1 MVANI
6 RGYTPNYKFRLIN
19 FDTPRWHTLE
29 YANWNMADAL
39 LLQSGIPQ
47 VRGGWQNNTAYLEG
61 DRVFDEDTSATYR
74 CLIAHTSALT
84 GTFGEDRI
92 LHPAYWSL
100 QLSGTPVFRD
110 EWVSG
115 VAYVLGDIVSVN
127 DYTFYLCTMAHMSSV
142 TFPPDALFWQEV
154 FDAAQVV
161 IDAEAAKD
169 AAYQF
174 SLDAQSSA
182 NDAQSSEE
190 DAQLAE
196 DAAKGW
202 ANDARAATGGFRWA
216 YSSSTTAAD
225 PAVGRVAFNN
235 ANPLAITE
243 IYLSAYNGE
252 VGNPDVSDWVAT
264 WDDSTNVLTRGT
276 LQVRKVGSPEQFMI
290 FELKGNITDNGAWL
304 LLPVAY
310 ITHSGSIINGEA
322 ISLGFVRAGNQGP
335 TGTGGGDML
344 RANNLN
350 DVVSIANSRTNLGL
364 GTAQIPTFSQVLLGN
379 QPSDPMHAATRGYV
393 DSSPSLV
400 VSDTAPNATTSL
412 AGTLWWDSDLG
423 TLFVLYDDGNS
434 KQWVQATATPGID
447 TTPLVKKAGDTMTGD
462 LTIAKVDPFITL
474 NRAAVGQRAAIIG
487 SVNGLTRWRMS
498 FGNPAAESG
507 GNVGSNFI
515 ISRYNDVG
523 VGIDDPITIDR
534 STGMVSMLADPTVAL
549 GVATKQYVDAR
560 VLDVAAYSGMQINGS
575 MEVSQELAGT
585 ARTTN
590 GYIGDGYNALCTG
603 TFTWNGATTPALM
616 TPGFNNVSYIS
627 IGTAQAT
634 LNAGDY
640 ALMQHRIEG
649 YRIARLAWG
658 VASAKPVT
666 VAFWSGNKPAGL
678 YSVAIT
684 NSDGTRSYTTSY
696 TQAVASQ
703 AQYNVVTIPGCIDG
717 VWNKTNTIGMVLNFV
732 LGSGSTFVTPT
743 PNAWVN
749 GNYTVIPGQVNGAA
763 AAGNVLSISGVIVL
777 PGTQAPTAAQSP
789 LIMRPYDQELLTCQ
803 RYYQLIDVPMVGM
816 NAGLPINSV
825 IYGWVPYLAEMRSTP
840 TVAIRTAP
848 GLSNATANITSP
860 TTKAIRYDVTAT
872 TSAPFYAV
880 SAVLSADARL

>member
-161 IDAEAAKD
+161 IDSEAAKD

-174 SLDAQSSA
+174 SLDAQDSANDAQSSA
-182 NDAQSSEE
+182 NDAQSSE
-190 DAQLAE
+190 D
-196 DAAKGW
+196 DAAGW

-225 PAVGRVAFNN
+225 PATGRIAFNS
-235 ANPLAITE
+235 ATPASVTE
-243 IYLSAYNGE
+243 IYLSAYSSE

-276 LQVRKVGSPEQFMI
+276 LQLRKIGAPEQFMI
-290 FELKGNITDNGAWL
+290 FELKNNITDNGAWL
-304 LLPVAY
+304 RLPVAY
-310 ITHSGSIINGEA
+310 INHSGTLINGEA
-322 ISLGFVRAGNQGP
+322 LSVGFVRAGNQGP

-350 DVVSIANSRTNLGL
+350 DVVSVPSSRTNLGL

-379 QPSDPMHAATRGYV
+379 DPSAPMHAATRQYV

-447 TTPLVKKAGDTMTGD
+447 TSNLATKAYADAGD
-462 LTIAKVDPFITL
+462 
-474 NRAAVGQRAAIIG
+474 AAVKAYAAP
-487 SVNGLTRWRMS
+487 
-498 FGNPAAESG
+498 F
-507 GNVGSNFI
+507 
-515 ISRYNDVG
+515 
-523 VGIDDPITIDR
+523 
-534 STGMVSMLADPTVAL
+534 
-549 GVATKQYVDAR
+549 DAM
-560 VLDVAAYSGMQINGS
+560 AYSGMQHNGS
-575 MEVSQELAGT
+575 FEVSQENGT
-585 ARTTN
+585 TPVSVV
-590 GYIGDGYNALCTG
+590 NALSKYVLDGWIGQVSGPG
-603 TFTWNGATTPALM
+603 TLSFFKHATYTPLGYPASLVM
-616 TPGFNNVSYIS
+616 NV
-627 IGTAQAT
+627 TVA
-634 LNAGDY
+634 NAAPAVGNY
-640 ALMQHRIEG
+640 AVLTHAIEG
-649 YRIARLAWG
+649 YRMSRLLFG
-658 VASAKPVT
+658 TASARSIT
-666 VAFWSGNKPAGL
+666 LAFWVNASRTGLLSGALLNGAANR
-678 YSVAIT
+678 SCT
-684 NSDGTRSYTTSY
+684 FSYTVN
-696 TQAVASQ
+696 AA
-703 AQYNVVTIPGCIDG
+703 NVWEYKTVTIPGDVTGTWAKDHTAGIYLSFAMMAGSTVCTTPG
-717 VWNKTNTIGMVLNFV
+717 VWTAGLFWGAPGTVNCCATTSDNF
-732 LGSGSTFVTPT
+732 
-743 PNAWVN
+743 A
-749 GNYTVIPGQVNGAA
+749 
-763 AAGNVLSISGVIVL
+763 ISGLVVL

-789 LIMRPYDQELLTCQ
+789 LIMRPYDQELATCM
-803 RYYQLIDVPMVGM
+803 RYYQKSFPYETPVGP
-816 NAGLPINSV
+816 NKGALGAIAYV
-825 IYGWVPYLAEMRSTP
+825 IPVASAYGAAEAHYGTKMRASPAITCYNPAANVNNKWYNLGSAADSGTP
-840 TVAIRTAP
+840 TIAHNSADRCLLVNTHVA
-848 GLSNATANITSP
+848 GDLANHSLVIH
-860 TTKAIRYDVTAT
+860 YV
-872 TSAPFYAV
+872 
-880 SAVLSADARL
+880 ADARL